1 MEKPLKILAVDDDF
15 INLKLIS
22 SMLRKN
28 AQVGIIIEATNG
40 LDAIN
45 LLKTQGDIDL
55 VLLDIK
61 MPVMDGIEFLTNIQS
76 MIEFK
81 KLPVIVLTTDETRKH
96 EAFDHGAF
104 DFLVKPIR
112 EQELSSKIAKVANLF
127 DLQLQLRCCMTSFIL

>member
-1 MEKPLKILAVDDDF
+1 MEKQLKILAVDDDF

-28 AQVGIIIEATNG
+28 AQVGVIIEATNG

-61 MPVMDGIEFLTNIQS
+61 MPVMDGIEFLTNVQS

-81 KLPVIVLTTDETRKH
+81 KLPIIVLTTDETRKH

-127 DLQLQLRCCMTSFIL
+127 

>member
-1 MEKPLKILAVDDDF
+1 MQKQLKILAVDDDF

-28 AQVGIIIEATNG
+28 DNVGIIIEATNG

-76 MIEFK
+76 MLEFK
-81 KLPVIVLTTDETRKH
+81 KIPIIVLTTDETRKN
-96 EAFDHGAF
+96 EAFEYGAF

-112 EQELSSKIAKVANLF
+112 ENDLSSKIATVADLF
-127 DLQLQLRCCMTSFIL
+127 